1 VVGANPVTVF
11 VRQADTAQAAFEVA
25 CEAPITWGGKIA
37 HLSNPDGWYSIYV
50 LDGSTS
56 SLTLV
61 DTFAVEVPVPYH
73 VGPQLS
79 PDGSKIAFQ
88 SFGDIWVVNTEGGG
102 FRNLTDHGEVI
113 SSELSWSPDG
123 AQIAYAAHENPT
135 KICVI
140 NADGTGSETQLADGK
155 WRPDWSPDGLRMV
168 FEMENGNIGV
178 VNTDG
183 SGLEVLVHP
192 EGGGRHPKWS
202 PDGLR
207 VVFQTGVGKIGAVDG
222 DGNNP
227 KTLLDLD
234 GYSTRPQWSPDGSK
248 IAFLRELPSCNS
260 PCVLS
265 IADGSGNLVEE
276 VDDFKNSQGLHMV
289 FPFGWSPDGSK
300 LGFSVR
306 WFVRDKLYIVNS
318 DGTGLTAITGDS
330 QDHIFGSWTG

>member
-1 VVGANPVTVF
+1 
-11 VRQADTAQAAFEVA
+11 
-25 CEAPITWGGKIA
+25 
-37 HLSNPDGWYSIYV
+37 
-50 LDGSTS
+50 
-56 SLTLV
+56 
-61 DTFAVEVPVPYH
+61 
-73 VGPQLS
+73 
-79 PDGSKIAFQ
+79 
-88 SFGDIWVVNTEGGG
+88 
-102 FRNLTDHGEVI
+102 
-113 SSELSWSPDG
+113 
-123 AQIAYAAHENPT
+123 
-135 KICVI
+135 
-140 NADGTGSETQLADGK
+140 
-155 WRPDWSPDGLRMV
+155 MV